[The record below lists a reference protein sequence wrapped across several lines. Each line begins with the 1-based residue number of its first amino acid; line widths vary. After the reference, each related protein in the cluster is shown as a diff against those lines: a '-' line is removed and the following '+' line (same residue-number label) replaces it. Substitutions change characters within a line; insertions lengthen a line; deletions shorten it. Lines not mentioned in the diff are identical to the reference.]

1 MNRKDHFELCIMD
14 EKTLLRIALRQKAV
28 YLNNGSTP
36 GTPYQPTAEL
46 LAFTARLRGNGY
58 VLSEELLHAL
68 AHASTQQL
76 ESITDTID
84 EVLGIKLNWMPLVK
98 GWNVPTG
105 ESAIYHFLTWVANS
119 LPEGISVEGT
129 RLPCGH
135 LIPDGTFPL
144 ERYNG
149 CPFCGM
155 PFKTAD
161 FVYTGQGSKLQELRL
176 FTDTDMQHLL
186 ASLLNSPTPLDAT
199 QKDSLQLLLSV
210 YPLPE
215 NVNIKMKETT
225 MMVVD
230 ALLAL
235 GDEQAA
241 AAYMRTPADVLRYLW
256 YKKTGLVQ
264 IIEPKT
270 LIEHERRLNTH
281 IWMVEDKSEEAA
293 ASKREGLK
301 LKYDRTWCRRVAR
314 WLNDLPMSHAQACE
328 NMNPKRG
335 LWVRMIH
342 ALRLGEYSRKQGYK
356 KLHDLLDMFYKQNY
370 TTWQGCV
377 DKARQDNDA
386 DTTLTLLQQRPGL
399 FARALFAT
407 MLRFGTDKTLKAFMQ
422 VTDTLPA
429 RLLLSLGNAAELYF
443 APNGTR
449 LVRPLTGGQK
459 AIEPHPLVKTK
470 SAQACAEIV
479 KQVHELYANAM
490 RRKFATSKT
499 GDEPSSMF
507 IDPSLYDIPVSVGD
521 RATTTQDTACALTGT
536 RFPVEGGEVRLFMQ
550 WGQGLPAQPLDMDLS
565 CRIVFTGRKPVE
577 CAYFNLTAPGAKH
590 SGDIRHIPDQVGTA
604 EYIQLS
610 LPELTEAGAQ
620 YVIFTCNAYS
630 EGAIAANLMVG
641 WMNSANPMRLSEETG
656 VAYDPSCVQH
666 LVRISEN
673 NLSKGLV
680 FGMLDVDAREIIWL
694 EMPFIGQNIESMDT
708 RAAEALLRRLRNKL
722 SIGKLLEIKAE
733 AQGITLKPADEAEIC
748 YTYEWALNPAEVAAL
763 LG

>member
-1 MNRKDHFELCIMD
+1 MD
-14 EKTLLRIALRQKAV
+14 EKNLLKVALRYKAV
-28 YLNNGSTP
+28 YLNNGNTLDA
-36 GTPYQPTAEL
+36 PYQPTSEL
-46 LAFTARLRGNGY
+46 LAFTARLRENGY
-58 VLSEELLHAL
+58 VPSEQLLHAL
-68 AHASTQQL
+68 AHATTQQL
-76 ESITDTID
+76 EAITDTLD
-84 EVLGIKLNWMPLVK
+84 EALGTNLNWMPLVK
-98 GWNVPTG
+98 GWDVPTG
-105 ESAIYHFLTWVANS
+105 ESIIDHFLTWLANS
-119 LPEGISVEGT
+119 LPENIAIKGT

-199 QKDSLQLLLSV
+199 QKDSLKQLLSI

-215 NVNIKMKETT
+215 NVNIKIKETT
-225 MMVVD
+225 MIVVNV
-230 ALLAL
+230 LLAH
-235 GDEQAA
+235 GDEHAA
-241 AAYMRTPADVLRYLW
+241 AAYMRTPTDILRHLW
-256 YKKTGLVQ
+256 YEKTGFAQ

-270 LIEHERRLNTH
+270 LIKHERRLNTH
-281 IWMVEDKSEEAA
+281 LWMVEDKSEEAA
-293 ASKREGLK
+293 ALKRESLK

-314 WLNDLPMSHAQACE
+314 WLNDLPMSNAQACE

-335 LWVRMIH
+335 MWVRMIH
-342 ALRLGEYSRKQGYK
+342 ALRLGEYSRKQGYE
-356 KLHDLLDMFYKQNY
+356 KLRSLLDMFYNQNY

-377 DKARQDNDA
+377 DKARHDNDA
-386 DTTLTLLQQRPGL
+386 DATLTLLQQRPGL

-407 MLRFGTDKTLKAFMQ
+407 MLRFGADKTLKAFEQ
-422 VTDTLPA
+422 VADTLPT

-443 APNGTR
+443 APDGTR
-449 LVRPLTGGQK
+449 LVRPLTGGLK
-459 AIEPHPLVKTK
+459 AIEPHPLVKTQ
-470 SAQACAEIV
+470 SAQACAEMV
-479 KQVHELYANAM
+479 KQVYELYTNAM
-490 RRKFATSKT
+490 RRKFAASKT
-499 GDEPSSMF
+499 GNEPSGMF

-521 RATTTQDTACALTGT
+521 RATTIQDTACALTGT
-536 RFPVEGGEVRLFMQ
+536 RFPVEGDEVRLFMQ

-610 LPELTEAGAQ
+610 LPELTEAGAK

-641 WMNSANPMRLSEETG
+641 WMNSANPMQLSEETG

-680 FGMLDVDAREIIWL
+680 FGMLDVDAREIIWM
-694 EMPFIGQNIESMDT
+694 EMPFIGQNIENMDT
-708 RAAEALLRRLRNKL
+708 QAAEALLRRLRNKL

-733 AQGITLKPADEAEIC
+733 AQDIPLKSANEAEVC

>member
-1 MNRKDHFELCIMD
+1 MD
-14 EKTLLRIALRQKAV
+14 EKILLKVALRHKAV
-28 YLNNGSTP
+28 YLNNDNTP
-36 GTPYQPTAEL
+36 DTPYQPTAEL
-46 LAFTARLRGNGY
+46 LAFTARLRENGY
-58 VLSEELLHAL
+58 VPSEQLLHAL
-68 AHASTQQL
+68 AHTTTQQL
-76 ESITDTID
+76 EAITDTLD
-84 EVLGIKLNWMPLVK
+84 EALGTNLNWMPLVK
-98 GWNVPTG
+98 GWDVPTG
-105 ESAIYHFLTWVANS
+105 ESIIDHFLTWLANS
-119 LPEGISVEGT
+119 LPENIAIKGT

-149 CPFCGM
+149 CPFCGK

-176 FTDTDMQHLL
+176 FTDADMQHLL
-186 ASLLNSPTPLDAT
+186 VSLLNSPTPLDAT

-215 NVNIKMKETT
+215 NVNIKMKETI
-225 MMVVD
+225 MIVVNV
-230 ALLAL
+230 LLAH
-235 GDEQAA
+235 GDEHAA
-241 AAYMRTPADVLRYLW
+241 ATYMRTPTDILRYLW
-256 YKKTGLVQ
+256 YEKTGFAQ

-281 IWMVEDKSEEAA
+281 LWMVEDKSEEAA
-293 ASKREGLK
+293 ILKRESLK

-314 WLNDLPMSHAQACE
+314 WLNDLPMSNAQACE

-335 LWVRMIH
+335 MWVRMIH
-342 ALRLGEYSRKQGYK
+342 ALRLGEYSRKQGYE
-356 KLHDLLDMFYKQNY
+356 KLRSLLDMFYNQNY

-377 DKARQDNDA
+377 DKARHDNDA
-386 DTTLTLLQQRPGL
+386 DATLTLLQQRPGL

-407 MLRFGTDKTLKAFMQ
+407 MLRFGADKTLKAFEQ
-422 VTDTLPA
+422 VADTLPT

-443 APNGTR
+443 APDGTR

-459 AIEPHPLVKTK
+459 AIEPHPLVKLQSK
-470 SAQACAEIV
+470 QACAEMA
-479 KQVHELYANAM
+479 KQVNELYANAM
-490 RRKFATSKT
+490 RRKFAATKR

-521 RATTTQDTACALTGT
+521 RATTIQDTACALTGT
-536 RFPVEGGEVRLFMQ
+536 RFPVEGDEVRLFMQ

-565 CRIVFTGRKPVE
+565 CRIIFPDRTPVE
-577 CAYFNLTAPGAKH
+577 CAYFNLTVPGAKH

-610 LPELTEAGAQ
+610 LPELTEAGAK

-641 WMNSANPMRLSEETG
+641 WMNSANPMQLSEETG

-680 FGMLDVDAREIIWL
+680 FGMLDVDAREIIWM

-708 RAAEALLRRLRNKL
+708 QAAEALLRRLRNKL

-733 AQGITLKPADEAEIC
+733 AQDITLKPADEAEIC

>member
-1 MNRKDHFELCIMD
+1 MYRTDHSEFCIMD
-14 EKTLLRIALRQKAV
+14 EKTLLKIALRQKAV
-28 YLNNGSTP
+28 YLNTGSTP
-36 GTPYQPTAEL
+36 DTPYQPTAEL

-58 VLSEELLHAL
+58 MLSEELLHAL
-68 AHASTQQL
+68 AHATTQQL

-105 ESAIYHFLTWVANS
+105 ENVIYHFLTWLANS

-176 FTDTDMQHLL
+176 FTDADMQHLL
-186 ASLLNSPTPLDAT
+186 VTLLNSPAPLDAT

-230 ALLAL
+230 ALLAH
-235 GDEQAA
+235 GNEQAA
-241 AAYMRTPADVLRYLW
+241 AAYMKTPADILRYLW

-281 IWMVEDKSEEAA
+281 IWMVEDKREEAA

-314 WLNDLPMSHAQACE
+314 WLNDLPMSHTQACE
-328 NMNPKRG
+328 SMNPKRG

-342 ALRLGEYSRKQGYK
+342 ALRLGEYSRKQGYE
-356 KLHDLLDMFYKQNY
+356 KLRDLLDMFYKQNY

-407 MLRFGTDKTLKAFMQ
+407 MLRFGADRTLEAFGQ
-422 VTDTLPA
+422 VTDKLPT

-443 APNGTR
+443 DPDGKR
-449 LVRPLTGGQK
+449 LARPLTGGLK
-459 AIEPHPLVKTK
+459 AIEPHPLVKTQ
-470 SAQACAEIV
+470 SAQACAEMV
-479 KQVHELYANAM
+479 KQVYELYTNAM
-490 RRKFATSKT
+490 RRKFAASKT
-499 GDEPSSMF
+499 GNEPSGMF

-521 RATTTQDTACALTGT
+521 RATTIQDTACALTGT
-536 RFPVEGGEVRLFMQ
+536 RFPVEGDEVRLFMQ

-610 LPELTEAGAQ
+610 LPELTAAGAK

-630 EGAIAANLMVG
+630 EGAIATNLMVG
-641 WMNSANPMRLSEETG
+641 WMNSANPMQLSEETG

-680 FGMLDVDAREIIWL
+680 FGVLDVNAREIIWL

-733 AQGITLKPADEAEIC
+733 AQDITLKSANEAEVC

>member
-1 MNRKDHFELCIMD
+1 MD
-14 EKTLLRIALRQKAV
+14 EKNLLKVALRYKAV
-28 YLNNGSTP
+28 YLNNGNTLDA
-36 GTPYQPTAEL
+36 PYQPTSEL
-46 LAFTARLRGNGY
+46 LAFTARLRENGY
-58 VLSEELLHAL
+58 VPSEQLLHAL
-68 AHASTQQL
+68 AHATTQQL
-76 ESITDTID
+76 EAITDTLD
-84 EVLGIKLNWMPLVK
+84 EALGTNLNWMPLVK
-98 GWNVPTG
+98 GWDVPTG
-105 ESAIYHFLTWVANS
+105 ESIIDHFLTWLANS
-119 LPEGISVEGT
+119 LPENIAIKGT

-149 CPFCGM
+149 CPFRGM

-176 FTDTDMQHLL
+176 FTDADMQHLL
-186 ASLLNSPTPLDAT
+186 VTLLNSPTPLDAT
-199 QKDSLQLLLSV
+199 QKDSLKQLLSI

-215 NVNIKMKETT
+215 NVNIKIKETT
-225 MMVVD
+225 MIVVD
-230 ALLAL
+230 ALHAL
-235 GDEQAA
+235 GNEQAA
-241 AAYMRTPADVLRYLW
+241 AAYMKTPADILRYLW
-256 YKKTGLVQ
+256 YKKTGFVQ

-281 IWMVEDKSEEAA
+281 IWLAKDKSEEAA
-293 ASKREGLK
+293 ANKRESLK

-314 WLNDLPMSHAQACE
+314 WLNDLPMSNAQACE

-335 LWVRMIH
+335 MWVRMIH
-342 ALRLGEYSRKQGYK
+342 ALRLGEYSRKQGYE
-356 KLHDLLDMFYKQNY
+356 KLRNILDTFYNQNY

-377 DKARQDNDA
+377 DKARHDNDA
-386 DTTLTLLQQRPGL
+386 DATLTLLQQRPGL

-407 MLRFGTDKTLKAFMQ
+407 MLRFGADRTLEAFGQ
-422 VTDTLPA
+422 VTDKLPT

-443 APNGTR
+443 DPDGTR

-459 AIEPHPLVKTK
+459 AIEPHPLVKLQSK
-470 SAQACAEIV
+470 QACAEMAQ
-479 KQVHELYANAM
+479 QVNELYANAM
-490 RRKFATSKT
+490 RRKFAASKR

-521 RATTTQDTACALTGT
+521 RATTIQDTACALTGT
-536 RFPVEGGEVRLFMQ
+536 RFPVEGDEVRLFMQ

-610 LPELTEAGAQ
+610 LPELTEAGAK

-641 WMNSANPMRLSEETG
+641 WMNSANPMQLSEETG

-680 FGMLDVDAREIIWL
+680 FGMLDVDSREIIWM

-708 RAAEALLRRLRNKL
+708 QAAEALLRRLRNKL

-733 AQGITLKPADEAEIC
+733 AQDIPLKPADEAEIC

>member
-1 MNRKDHFELCIMD
+1 MD
-14 EKTLLRIALRQKAV
+14 EKTLLKVALRHKAV
-28 YLNNGSTP
+28 YLNNGITP
-36 GTPYQPTAEL
+36 NTPYQPTAEL
-46 LAFTARLRGNGY
+46 LAFTARLRENGY
-58 VLSEELLHAL
+58 VPSEDLLHAL
-68 AHASTQQL
+68 AHASTRQL
-76 ESITDTID
+76 ETITDTLD
-84 EVLGIKLNWMPLVK
+84 EALGTNLNWMPLVK
-98 GWNVPTG
+98 GWDVPTG
-105 ESAIYHFLTWVANS
+105 ESIIDHFLTWLANS
-119 LPEGISVEGT
+119 LPENIAVKGT

-149 CPFCGM
+149 CPFCGK

-161 FVYTGQGSKLQELRL
+161 FVYTSQGSKLQELRL
-176 FTDTDMQHLL
+176 FTDADMQQLL

-210 YPLPE
+210 YPLPK

-225 MMVVD
+225 MIVVNT
-230 ALLAL
+230 LLEH

-241 AAYMRTPADVLRYLW
+241 AAYMKTPSDILRYLW
-256 YKKTGLVQ
+256 YEKTGFAQ

-281 IWMVEDKSEEAA
+281 LWMVEDKREEAA
-293 ASKREGLK
+293 ASKRESLK
-301 LKYDRTWCRRVAR
+301 LKYGRTWCRRAAR
-314 WLNDLPMSHAQACE
+314 WLNDLPISAQQACE

-335 LWVRMIH
+335 MWVRMIH
-342 ALRLGEYSRKQGYK
+342 ALRLGEYSRKQGYE
-356 KLHDLLDMFYKQNY
+356 KLRDLLDMFYKQNY

-386 DTTLTLLQQRPGL
+386 ATTLTLLQQRPGL

-407 MLRFGTDKTLKAFMQ
+407 MLRFGADKTLEAFEQ
-422 VTDTLPA
+422 IADKLPA

-443 APNGTR
+443 DPDGTR

-459 AIEPHPLVKTK
+459 AIEPHPLVKLQSK
-470 SAQACAEIV
+470 QACAEMV
-479 KQVHELYANAM
+479 KQVNKLYANAM
-490 RRKFATSKT
+490 HRKFAASKR

-521 RATTTQDTACALTGT
+521 RATTIQDTACALTGT
-536 RFPVEGGEVRLFMQ
+536 RFPVEGDEVRLFMQ

-565 CRIVFTGRKPVE
+565 CRIIFPDRKPME

-610 LPELTEAGAQ
+610 LPELTEAGAK

-641 WMNSANPMRLSEETG
+641 WMNSANPMQLSEETG

-680 FGMLDVDAREIIWL
+680 FGMLDVDAREIIWM

-708 RAAEALLRRLRNKL
+708 QAAEALLRRLRNKL

-733 AQGITLKPADEAEIC
+733 AQDIPLKPADEAEIC